1 MKKNYK
7 DLLIFLM
14 IMPVIIAWWKFSLTA
29 PIEIENNGI
38 ETVEITKN
46 EQEILNQNDIF
57 KMNQNTILVP
67 VKAMELV
74 QNNEPYFFL
83 RNNDGDVFISDNQE
97 LKHNQNYV
105 LEIDALTFEIIE
117 YRFDINFTFTPED
130 EEIFKEWFDSDIE
143 QGKEMLNEYLGIED
157 YTENAV
163 SI

>member
-7 DLLIFLM
+7 DFLVFLM
-14 IMPVIIAWWKFSLTA
+14 IMPVIIAWWKFALTT

-67 VKAMELV
+67 VKAMELT

-83 RNNDGDVFISDNQE
+83 RNNEGDLFISENQE

-105 LEIDALTFEIIE
+105 LEIDALNSEIVE

>member
-14 IMPVIIAWWKFSLTA
+14 IMPVIIAWWKFALTE

-67 VKAMELV
+67 VKAMELTK
-74 QNNEPYFFL
+74 NNEPYFFL
-83 RNNDGDVFISDNQE
+83 RNNEGDEFISDNQE

-105 LEIDALTFEIIE
+105 LEIDALTFEIVE

-143 QGKEMLNEYLGIED
+143 VGMEMLNEYLGIED

>member
-14 IMPVIIAWWKFSLTA
+14 IMPVIIAWWKFALTT

-38 ETVEITKN
+38 EAVEITKN

-67 VKAMELV
+67 VKAMELT

-83 RNNDGDVFISDNQE
+83 RNNEGDLFISENQE

-105 LEIDALTFEIIE
+105 LEVDALNSEIIE
-117 YRFDINFTFTPED
+117 YRLDINFTFTPED